1 MYEVF
6 GRTNMT
12 DRKKKHRERNKA
24 GFCHAAGWIAKKD
37 KPAFD
42 KMVDAAADGVKNIPV
57 DSSEVGK

>member
-1 MYEVF
+1 
-6 GRTNMT
+6 MT

-37 KPAFD
+37 KPKFD

-57 DSSEVGK
+57 DASVSRQEGHADG

>member
-1 MYEVF
+1 
-6 GRTNMT
+6 MT

-42 KMVDAAADGVKNIPV
+42 KMVDAAADGVKAIPV
-57 DSSEVGK
+57 DVSVSRGEAET

>member
-1 MYEVF
+1 
-6 GRTNMT
+6 MT

-37 KPAFD
+37 KPKFD

-57 DSSEVGK
+57 DVSVSRGEPSSD

>member
-1 MYEVF
+1 
-6 GRTNMT
+6 MT